1 MEDTDLDCFRRAK
14 IFLFHYLF
22 VLFKLWQKRETA
34 VNYMDIS
41 LFQETCL
48 VGLEDTWSISRLR
61 VSGSRER
68 GAAPGQRLS
77 GAPSTQCPCQ
87 QGTAPQPQV
96 GPWRGQP
103 QQQPQAWWESQ
114 GNEPSVPW
122 QAAAMYVLQYYLFL
136 SLMNTKMHC
145 TFCSFWMASP
155 AQISRFATQLPAVP
169 RDLRSWF
176 WPLLS
181 RRGPWNPGWCVV
193 SLWRGGEAAG
203 RVEAAFGLLT

>member
-1 MEDTDLDCFRRAK
+1 MTWTSHCSRRPVWLVWKTHGA
-14 IFLFHYLF
+14 FQGCMCPGAGRGGLLRGRGWAGALGHPAHSALASRAQPPAPGRTT
-22 VLFKLWQKRETA
+22 VGTA
-34 VNYMDIS
+34 
-41 LFQETCL
+41 TA
-48 VGLEDTWSISRLR
+48 
-61 VSGSRER
+61 
-68 GAAPGQRLS
+68 AAPGMVGKPGKPALS
-77 GAPSTQCPCQ
+77 ALTGCYP
-87 QGTAPQPQV
+87 
-96 GPWRGQP
+96 
-103 QQQPQAWWESQ
+103 
-114 GNEPSVPW
+114 
-122 QAAAMYVLQYYLFL
+122 LQYYLFL

-169 RDLRSWF
+169 RDLKSWF